1 MTEARAPRP
10 VSLTTVSVLLLGSGF
25 CALVYQTVWFRAFR
39 LVFGAST
46 ASTAAVLA
54 LFMAGIGLGS
64 WWLGPKADRRRRPLE
79 LYALLEIGIAFL
91 AALSPLLVPV
101 VYQIYGLLGGNTHLG
116 MVLGTVVRLA
126 LAAPIIAIP
135 AVLMGGTLPAAA
147 RAVEAGVGRHRTG
160 WIYGCNTLGAVA
172 GVWWGTF
179 WALEHL
185 GMLKTCL
192 IAALANLLVAIVARR
207 IARDSAEVE
216 PDAIGTSGGGAV
228 RISRRE
234 LPILVIAAA
243 TGFVFFLLEVVWY
256 RILGPIIGGSTYT
269 FGLILALALTGIG
282 LGGLLFGA
290 RRAEPTPAALAG
302 TLVLQGF
309 AVIVPFAVGDHLALL
324 AQSLRTFGAGGFL
337 ESVVSWAM
345 VASIVV
351 LPAAIVAGYQFPL
364 LLAVL
369 GNGPDGVGRH
379 VGLAYT
385 WNTTGAIAGSLAG
398 GFGLLPA
405 LGAPRLWVGSAL
417 VLVALGVAMAVRAPG
432 GRFRLAPLTT
442 ILAVFSLWLST
453 AEGPTAFWRH
463 SGIGA
468 GRLGDSLASPNLT
481 RKAIAVSRRAVEW
494 EADGVES
501 SVAINR
507 LNGYSFFVNGK
518 SDGHSIGDAATQILS
533 GLVGALSL
541 DRPAH
546 TSLVI
551 GLGTGSTAGWL
562 GMLPAMERVDV
573 VELEPAIVHVAELC
587 SPVNANVLS
596 NPKVHIALGDAREV
610 LMTTKERYDLIFSEP
625 SNPYRA
631 GIASLFSL
639 EFYRAVEQRLANGG
653 VLVQWLQGYEV
664 DAEAVR
670 VVYATLSEVFPAVE
684 TWQISRQDL
693 LLIASREPIRHDLSR
708 LDAELRR
715 EPLASALAWT
725 WGVEGVEG
733 WFTGFVADDR
743 MRRHILASPADV
755 NTDDRSIL
763 EFGFARTLGR
773 SHLFSL
779 DHLYGLVPSLPH
791 DPAIEGPGGLPLGL
805 DPERIAELRLARLLL
820 EGEESPANPMSSE
833 PDRGAR
839 NQARLLYGQGRLEE
853 AVERWLNQAGPP
865 MAVWDRLLL
874 GEGLATRGDDAALDH
889 IAALEL
895 HRPTEAAL
903 FRARLALAQGN
914 PQAALQHWQGAVEQ
928 LRIRPWLVPAI
939 AVRQLLDIAYVLA
952 ASDPQAGRTVFGAL
966 ETPFAARAFDESR
979 LLARLRLAQSVD
991 PGGLCAEGLAPFED
1005 TPPWLRPI
1013 LQLRVECYSRLG
1025 QPRLLARA
1033 QADLDAFLAEE
1044 PLPITGVAR
1053 PAAAPVTLDA
1063 EPRPVT
1069 VGR

>member
-1 MTEARAPRP
+1 MTAARVPRP
-10 VSLTTVSVLLLGSGF
+10 VSLATVSVLLLGSGF

-54 LFMAGIGLGS
+54 LFMAGIGIGS
-64 WWLGPKADRRRRPLE
+64 WWLGPKADRQRRPLE
-79 LYALLEIGIAFL
+79 LYAHLEIGIAFL

-116 MVLGTVVRLA
+116 MALGTVARLA

-147 RAVEAGVGRHRTG
+147 RAVEAGIGRRRTG
-160 WIYGCNTLGAVA
+160 WIYGCNTLGAVG

-192 IAALANLLVAIVARR
+192 IAALANLLIAVVARR
-207 IARDSAEVE
+207 IARESSEITPEESSPGRTVI
-216 PDAIGTSGGGAV
+216 P
-228 RISRRE
+228 ISRIE
-234 LPILVIAAA
+234 LPILAIAAA

-282 LGGLLFGA
+282 VGGLIFGA
-290 RRAEPTPAALAG
+290 RRSEPTPAALAG

-309 AVIVPFAVGDHLALL
+309 AVVVPYAAGDHLALL
-324 AQSLRTFGAGGFL
+324 AQSLRTFGASGFF
-337 ESVVSWAM
+337 ESIVSWAM
-345 VASIVV
+345 VTSLVV

-369 GNGPDGVGRH
+369 GKGADGVGRH
-379 VGLAYT
+379 VGLAYA

-417 VLVALGVAMAVRAPG
+417 LLVALGVALALQASWGRARIP
-432 GRFRLAPLTT
+432 PLTAGLV
-442 ILAVFSLWLST
+442 ILSLWLST

-468 GRLGDSLASPNLT
+468 GRFDEDLGSPSLT
-481 RKAIAVSRRAVEW
+481 RGAIRGNRRAIEW
-494 EADGVES
+494 EVDGVES
-501 SVAINR
+501 SVAVNR
-507 LNGYSFFVNGK
+507 TNGYAFFVNGK
-518 SDGHSIGDAATQILS
+518 SDGHAIGDASTQILS
-533 GLVGALSL
+533 GLIGALSL
-541 DRPAH
+541 DRPAR

-573 VELEPAIVHVAELC
+573 VELEPAIVHVARLC
-587 SPVNANVLS
+587 SSVNADALN

-610 LMTTKERYDLIFSEP
+610 LMTAKDQYDFVFSEP

-631 GIASLFSL
+631 GIASLFSA
-639 EFYRAVEQRLANGG
+639 EFYRAVEQRLAPGG

-664 DAEAVR
+664 DPEAVR
-670 VVYATLSEVFPAVE
+670 VVYATLSEVFPNVE
-684 TWQISRQDL
+684 TWHVSRQDL
-693 LLIASREPIRHDLSR
+693 LLIAGRAPISRDLQQ
-708 LDAELRR
+708 LDEQLRR

-743 MRRHILASPADV
+743 LRQRVLASPAEI
-755 NTDDRSIL
+755 NTDDRSVL

-773 SHLFSL
+773 SGLFSPEQ
-779 DHLYGLVPSLPH
+779 LYSLIPQLPH

-805 DPERIAELRLARLLL
+805 DSDRIAELRFARFLL
-820 EGEESPANPMSSE
+820 EGDASPTLPPTTGTERDM
-833 PDRGAR
+833 R
-839 NQARLLYGQGRLEE
+839 NQARLLYARSMLAE
-853 AVERWLNQAGPP
+853 ALQLWQSQSGPP
-865 MAVWDRLLL
+865 MAIWDRLLL
-874 GEGLATRGDDAALDH
+874 GEGLASRGDQ
-889 IAALEL
+889 AALEHIAFL
-895 HRPTEAAL
+895 ERHRPTEAAL
-903 FRARLALAQGN
+903 FKARLALVREEQEN
-914 PQAALQHWQGAVEQ
+914 ALQLWLEAVQ
-928 LRIRPWLVPAI
+928 SLRQHPWLHRPI
-939 AVRQLLDIAYVLA
+939 AVRQLLDIAYTLA
-952 ASDPQAGRTVFGAL
+952 GNDPAAGRTIFDAL
-966 ETPFAARAFDESR
+966 GIPFAASAFDESR
-979 LLARLRLAQSVD
+979 LIARVRLAHTVD
-991 PGGLCAEGLAPFED
+991 PDGGLCAQALAPFED
-1005 TPPWLRPI
+1005 QPPWVRQI
-1013 LQLRVECYSRLG
+1013 LEVRVACYSRLE

-1033 QADLDAFLAEE
+1033 QADLDRFLEDE
-1044 PLPITGVAR
+1044 PVTITGSVR
-1053 PAAAPVTLDA
+1053 SLVPSDIQTPAP
-1063 EPRPVT
+1063 
-1069 VGR
+1069 